1 MDQGKIGKFILESRK
16 KKKLTQAEL
25 ADKLGVSEKSI
36 SNWENG
42 RNMPD
47 LSLFKPLCETLD
59 ISINELMSGEKVSDE
74 EYQEKFEENIINT
87 INYGNKKRSERN
99 KIVGIFLIIFGVL
112 VTITAM
118 SIFKSESS
126 WGSVYSILGII
137 ISLVGIS
144 RLIYKMSYPS
154 RLIINFSYF
163 IVFTGI
169 LFAIDYVGVIN
180 LNQPPRFATTK
191 TTIDNM
197 IIYETPFYNLYRIN
211 FDTYNEYYVLDNNK
225 EYTKD
230 TVPNI
235 PFDRDTSG
243 IDNLIKYQSKE
254 FDDNKRINLID
265 DLPLSEKVIEINTDV
280 INSKLEIKYTLERFY
295 SIDINYFK
303 QSMVYNTLSIF
314 LLLDYIDTIKYS
326 FNETYYYVT
335 RESVEDLYPNLNL
348 IKKPTGVD
356 KYNFNEYIEKEI
368 LREDMV
374 NWWYKEFF
382 ITSNIKSSDKLIV
395 RRDKDKIIT
404 DKNIIN
410 DVYNIFHRSKEIEGV
425 VTLDGTNTTLH
436 FYNNEE
442 ETLSLYIWLY
452 ENENWGSCFGFDEKE
467 YLIPGLDG
475 SRIVELLKN

>member
-1 MDQGKIGKFILESRK
+1 M
-16 KKKLTQAEL
+16 
-25 ADKLGVSEKSI
+25 
-36 SNWENG
+36 
-42 RNMPD
+42 
-47 LSLFKPLCETLD
+47 
-59 ISINELMSGEKVSDE
+59 
-74 EYQEKFEENIINT
+74 
-87 INYGNKKRSERN
+87 
-99 KIVGIFLIIFGVL
+99 
-112 VTITAM
+112 
-118 SIFKSESS
+118 
-126 WGSVYSILGII
+126 
-137 ISLVGIS
+137 
-144 RLIYKMSYPS
+144 
-154 RLIINFSYF
+154 
-163 IVFTGI
+163 FTGI

-303 QSMVYNTLSIF
+303 QSMVYNTLSIY

-348 IKKPTGVD
+348 IKT
-356 KYNFNEYIEKEI
+356 KEGI
-368 LREDMV
+368 
-374 NWWYKEFF
+374 
-382 ITSNIKSSDKLIV
+382 
-395 RRDKDKIIT
+395 DKDKIIT

-425 VTLDGTNTTLH
+425 VTSDGTNTTLH
-436 FYNNEE
+436 FYNGEE

-452 ENENWGSCFGFDEKE
+452 ENRDWGSCFGFDGKD